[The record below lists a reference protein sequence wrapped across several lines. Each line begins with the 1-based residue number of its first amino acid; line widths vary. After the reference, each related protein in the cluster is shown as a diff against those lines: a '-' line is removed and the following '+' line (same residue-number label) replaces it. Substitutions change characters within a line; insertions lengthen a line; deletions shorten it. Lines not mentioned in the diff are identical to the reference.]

1 MNGGLSSQDHHP
13 FDCELMETVSLK
25 TTMSKCSPSQPPRLL
40 PDRPFPPY
48 AYVPGETPHPT
59 RDPGGH
65 SYGAEFRIPEPP
77 DPEDWRACRDYLY
90 GIDLFN
96 HGFYWEAH
104 EAWEGLWV
112 ACGRHGPTATYLQAL
127 ISLAAAGLKARSGCA
142 RGMRANADKAV
153 SLLESVASR
162 AGSHRTRYMGLDV
175 SALANFAT
183 AISKTPQTTGTP
195 AGDENLPTFDLL
207 LWPD

>member
-1 MNGGLSSQDHHP
+1 MGGW
-13 FDCELMETVSLK
+13 ETINLEPAMTKHS
-25 TTMSKCSPSQPPRLL
+25 TSQPPRLL

-65 SYGAEFRIPEPP
+65 SYGAEFAIPEPP
-77 DPEDWRACRDYLY
+77 DPEEWRACRDYLY

-96 HGFYWEAH
+96 RGFYWEAH

-112 ACGRHGPTATYLQAL
+112 ACGRRGPTAIYLQAL
-127 ISLAAAGLKARSGCA
+127 INLAATGFKARSGSA
-142 RGMRANADKAV
+142 GGMRANADKAAR
-153 SLLESVASR
+153 LFEFVASH
-162 AGSHRTRYMGLDV
+162 AGSHWTRYMGLDIR
-175 SALANFAT
+175 ALADFAT
-183 AISKTPQTTGTP
+183 AISKTPQTTGTA
-195 AGDENLPTFDLL
+195 AGDENPPAFDLL

>member
-1 MNGGLSSQDHHP
+1 MSQRSTFH
-13 FDCELMETVSLK
+13 
-25 TTMSKCSPSQPPRLL
+25 PPRLL

-48 AYVPGETPHPT
+48 AYVPGDTPHPT

-65 SYGAEFRIPEPP
+65 SYGAEFETPEPP

-96 HGFYWEAH
+96 RGFYWEAH

-112 ACGRHGPTATYLQAL
+112 ACGRRGPTATYLQAL
-127 ISLAAAGLKARSGCA
+127 ISLAAAGLKARSGNA

-153 SLLESVASR
+153 RLFRSVASHV
-162 AGSHRTRYMGLDV
+162 GSHRTRYMGLDCR
-175 SALANFAT
+175 ALADFAA
-183 AISKTPQTTGTP
+183 AISKSPQTAGTA
-195 AGDENLPTFDLL
+195 AGDKNQPTFDLL
-207 LWPD
+207 LWPG

>member
-1 MNGGLSSQDHHP
+1 MIGLETKMSQRSTFH
-13 FDCELMETVSLK
+13 
-25 TTMSKCSPSQPPRLL
+25 PPRLL

-48 AYVPGETPHPT
+48 AYVPGDTPHPT

-65 SYGAEFRIPEPP
+65 SYGAEFEIPEPP

-112 ACGRHGPTATYLQAL
+112 ACGRRGPTATYLQAL
-127 ISLAAAGLKARSGCA
+127 ISLAAAGLKARSGSA

-153 SLLESVASR
+153 RLFKSVASHV
-162 AGSHRTRYMGLDV
+162 GSHRTRYMGLDFR
-175 SALANFAT
+175 ALADFAAT
-183 AISKTPQTTGTP
+183 ISKSPQTTGTA
-195 AGDENLPTFDLL
+195 AGDENLPAFDLL